1 MPISKPSRAGR
12 SGQNFASVAVTG
24 TAGFLGST
32 LLQALEMDPR
42 IHHLVALDK
51 QPPPFKL
58 KKGIWAKVDF
68 TETGVDQ
75 KLADIFK
82 KNHCE
87 TLVHAAL
94 MNRPTPNLE
103 QMHEIQ
109 SVGTMHLL
117 SAAAAAKMRKLVL
130 ASTTEVYGAFPDNPN
145 FLTENHP
152 ARGGA
157 LSAFLKDKVEVEEQ
171 YLKFGKENPKSCVT
185 ILRPAT
191 ILGPTVNNFKTNFLQ
206 HPILPTVMGF
216 DPLLQ
221 FVHEHD
227 VTRAFLKVILENHTG
242 IFNIVAKGV
251 LPLSRTIRILGKV
264 PVPIPSFLL
273 YSSTELL
280 WYLNM
285 GAVPGSHIHFLKYL
299 CVADGTKSWRELKFE
314 PVFSSLETL
323 MGFSGRDWKKET
335 IALKLEEMDE
345 MKEP

>member
-1 MPISKPSRAGR
+1 MPTSKPSRAGR
-12 SGQNFASVAVTG
+12 SGRNFASIAITG

-32 LLQALEMDPR
+32 LLKTLEADPR

-68 TETGVDQ
+68 TETGIDQ
-75 KLADIFK
+75 KLADIFE
-82 KNHCE
+82 KNDCH

-94 MNRPTPNLE
+94 LNRPSTNLE
-103 QMHEIQ
+103 QVHEIQ

-117 SAAAAAKMRKLVL
+117 TAAAAAKVNKLVL

-152 ARGGA
+152 ARGGE

-171 YLKFGKENPKSCVT
+171 FLKFGKDHPKNCVT
-185 ILRPAT
+185 LLRPAT

-227 VTRAFLKVILENHTG
+227 VMRAFLKVIAENHPG
-242 IFNIVAKGV
+242 VFNIAAKGV
-251 LPLSRTIRILGKV
+251 LPLSRTIRILGKL
-264 PVPIPSFLL
+264 PIPIPSFLL

-299 CVADGTKSWRELKFE
+299 CVADGTKSWHELKFE
-314 PVFSSLETL
+314 PVYTSLETL
-323 MGFSGRDWKKET
+323 MSFSGRDLKKEMM
-335 IALKLEEMDE
+335 ALKLEEME
-345 MKEP
+345 ETKEL